1 MPADTRATASRVA
14 IVTGGTRGIGR
25 AISERLLD
33 DGWSVMATFHT
44 DHDNAAAF
52 AAGREMLA
60 VRRMATS
67 DAAECGAIVAEA
79 VQRFGQLDHLVCN
92 AAISRDAR
100 VSDLDDSDW
109 DDVIDANLSTVFR
122 VVRAALG
129 PIEASNAGRV
139 VMVSSVAATMGNV
152 GQAAYAASKA
162 GLLGLTRTLAREL
175 AASGAT
181 VNLVVPGPTADTGM
195 TANAEASFVQAVIR
209 KIPLRRL
216 GRPAEVA
223 HAVRFLLDDL
233 AAFTTGSTVIVDGG
247 LSM

>member
-79 VQRFGQLDHLVCN
+79 VQRF
-92 AAISRDAR
+92 
-100 VSDLDDSDW
+100 
-109 DDVIDANLSTVFR
+109 
-122 VVRAALG
+122 
-129 PIEASNAGRV
+129 
-139 VMVSSVAATMGNV
+139 
-152 GQAAYAASKA
+152 
-162 GLLGLTRTLAREL
+162 
-175 AASGAT
+175 
-181 VNLVVPGPTADTGM
+181 
-195 TANAEASFVQAVIR
+195 
-209 KIPLRRL
+209 
-216 GRPAEVA
+216 
-223 HAVRFLLDDL
+223 
-233 AAFTTGSTVIVDGG
+233 
-247 LSM
+247 

>member
-1 MPADTRATASRVA
+1 M
-14 IVTGGTRGIGR
+14 
-25 AISERLLD
+25 
-33 DGWSVMATFHT
+33 
-44 DHDNAAAF
+44 
-52 AAGREMLA
+52 
-60 VRRMATS
+60 
-67 DAAECGAIVAEA
+67 
-79 VQRFGQLDHLVCN
+79 CN